1 MDEAGRTG
9 LIEEAIAPVVADHG
23 LQLVDVEWRELRP
36 RGDRRLR
43 APEPGDRRR
52 ARRRGTDR
60 GRLRS
65 RSVLART
72 RSTVAQGTGVS
83 LGRRPADPV
92 LAGGG
97 RRGRWPA
104 YGGHG
109 GSAGAGPRGRAGRAW
124 PRRRDEGAAGGGGP
138 LAPQGVESQAG
149 CGSHEPRADQCY
161 RADPTGEG

>member
-1 MDEAGRTG
+1 MVRDGRGWEDGTDRGGDNAGGGRSRAPAGGRRVARAPGAWALEA
-9 LIEEAIAPVVADHG
+9 
-23 LQLVDVEWRELRP
+23 LRRQAGG
-36 RGDRRLR
+36 RGDWRLR

-104 YGGHG
+104 HG
-109 GSAGAGPRGRAGRAW
+109 GQRGSGGAGPRGRGGGAW
-124 PRRRDEGAAGGGGP
+124 APPRGQRGGAGGERP
-138 LAPQGVESQAG
+138 APPS
-149 CGSHEPRADQCY
+149 P
-161 RADPTGEG
+161 